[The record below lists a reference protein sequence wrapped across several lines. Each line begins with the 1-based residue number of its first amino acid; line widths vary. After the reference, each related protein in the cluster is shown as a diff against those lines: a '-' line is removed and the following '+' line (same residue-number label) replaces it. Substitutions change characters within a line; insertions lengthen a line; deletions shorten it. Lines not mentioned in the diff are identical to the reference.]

1 MRQLLQDDMKKNKWC
16 CNCIRCREV
25 KDNSIDIN
33 DIRLDIEKYR
43 GSSGDEYFISLET
56 NKYLIGFIRLRLN
69 SEGEGSTL
77 EQLPVLKNAALIREL
92 HVYSNISDVGNNIE
106 NSYQHRGY
114 GKRLL
119 EAAEDISKSQGYNK
133 IAVISGTGVR
143 NYYRKNGY
151 ELIDTYMLK
160 TI

>member
-1 MRQLLQDDMKKNKWC
+1 
-16 CNCIRCREV
+16 
-25 KDNSIDIN
+25 
-33 DIRLDIEKYR
+33 
-43 GSSGDEYFISLET
+43 
-56 NKYLIGFIRLRLN
+56 LN
-69 SEGEGSTL
+69 SEDDSSTL

-119 EAAEDISKSQGYNK
+119 ETAENISKSHGYNK

>member
-1 MRQLLQDDMKKNKWC
+1 M
-16 CNCIRCREV
+16 
-25 KDNSIDIN
+25 
-33 DIRLDIEKYR
+33 
-43 GSSGDEYFISLET
+43 
-56 NKYLIGFIRLRLN
+56 RLN

-119 EAAEDISKSQGYNK
+119 EAAENISKSQGYNK